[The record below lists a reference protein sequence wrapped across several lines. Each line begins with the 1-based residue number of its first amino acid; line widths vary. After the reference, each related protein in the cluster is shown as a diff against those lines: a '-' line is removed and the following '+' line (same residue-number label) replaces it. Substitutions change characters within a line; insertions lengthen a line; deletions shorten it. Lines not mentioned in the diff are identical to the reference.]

1 MEFVRSAIQTV
12 TVCCM
17 NCREEESVG
26 VEPTERTQLL
36 QEQQRRNF
44 SHQIYNRIE
53 TEVEDNEYPS
63 SFPKRD
69 EQTALSRIVAET
81 NAWVW
86 QSKVSIN

>member
-1 MEFVRSAIQTV
+1 MDFVRNAIQTV

-17 NCREEESVG
+17 NCHEEESVG

-44 SHQIYNRIE
+44 SSQIFNRNEIE
-53 TEVEDNEYPS
+53 IEDNDYS
-63 SFPKRD
+63 SSVPKRD

-81 NAWVW
+81 NA
-86 QSKVSIN
+86 